1 MKWTVID
8 SLISP
13 STGTAFSCIISYRE
27 LKLIIWYKSSDF
39 MMPGDEI
46 ITSDLGVFINGQISY
61 LTMCNVIPFNASL
74 WRTML
79 AQSECPGN
87 AEIKPTQCNF
97 NGKCRLKKCP
107 FGLEKNLPGLFP

>member
-13 STGTAFSCIISYRE
+13 TTGTAFSCIISCRE
-27 LKLIIWYKSSDF
+27 LKLMLWYKASHL

-46 ITSDLGVFINGQISY
+46 VTSDLGLFINGQLSKV
-61 LTMCNVIPFNASL
+61 TMCNIIPFNASL

-79 AQSECPGN
+79 AQSDCPGN
-87 AEIKPTQCNF
+87 ADVKPARCHF
-97 NGKCRLKKCP
+97 EERCELAKCP
-107 FGLEKNLPGLFP
+107 FGLEKNLPVQFP

>member
-13 STGTAFSCIISYRE
+13 TTGTAFSCIVSCRE
-27 LKLIIWYKSSDF
+27 LKLMLWYKASHL

-46 ITSDLGVFINGQISY
+46 VTSNLGVFINGQISQ
-61 LTMCNVIPFNASL
+61 LTMCNVIPFNATL

-79 AQSECPGN
+79 TQSDCPGN
-87 AEIKPTQCNF
+87 AEIKPTRCDYE
-97 NGKCRLKKCP
+97 GKCHLKRCP
-107 FGLEKNLPGLFP
+107 FGLDKAPTQLSP

>member
-1 MKWTVID
+1 MKWIVID

-13 STGTAFSCIISYRE
+13 STGTAFSCIISCRE
-27 LKLIIWYKSSDF
+27 LKLMLWYKASHL

-46 ITSDLGVFINGQISY
+46 VTSDLGVFINGQISY

-87 AEIKPTQCNF
+87 AEVKPTQCDF

-107 FGLEKNLPGLFP
+107 FGLEKVLPDLFP